1 MYVQTIPQDGGVG
14 TILQDDAT
22 QDDVGGAIQQDAT
35 WVAQDDGRRTIQQDV
50 IGVAQYNV
58 GGEIQEGGEILAPN
72 VEELQSQAIHSNHIK
87 GTPRQLVDYYIIGAS
102 SFARLIETT
111 YLFQELKIY
120 LEAIFGP

>member
-1 MYVQTIPQDGGVG
+1 MYVETIPQDGGVG

-22 QDDVGGAIQQDAT
+22 QDDAGGAIQQDAT
-35 WVAQDDGRRTIQQDV
+35 WVAQDDGGRT
-50 IGVAQYNV
+50 
-58 GGEIQEGGEILAPN
+58 IQEGGEILAPN

-111 YLFQELKIY
+111 YLFQEPKIY